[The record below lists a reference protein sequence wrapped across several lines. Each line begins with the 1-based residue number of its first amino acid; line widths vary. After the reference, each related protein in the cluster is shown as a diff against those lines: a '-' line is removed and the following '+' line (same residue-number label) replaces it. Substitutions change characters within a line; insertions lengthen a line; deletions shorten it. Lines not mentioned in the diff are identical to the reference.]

1 MKNLLKFDGP
11 RLEDLLERVQRELG
25 PDVAIIDATRS
36 RRGGFA
42 GFFAHEWFE
51 VVVEHDGETLRD
63 QVDGSEQPRPA
74 DGAGADGHD
83 DDPFLAMALAVDDR
97 RETSGAVAD
106 GGELDVS
113 GGETGGTVADIGTPQ
128 VAEFALALA
137 SAQRE
142 AAVGSDDGR
151 HETAAASVAAPST
164 VAPPTTRPPSS
175 SLAPVPAPR
184 TRRLRDLGLGSLLAH
199 LDQLVPGEA
208 LPDTAAPVVAVV
220 GDLASARS
228 AADAL
233 TAQLGL
239 DVSDVVIARSEP
251 VEGTPPWLEI
261 STPGQARARASR
273 WRGSGHATVL
283 LVELAPGREGHAWA
297 ASMLEA
303 VQADQV
309 RLVAKAWQLS
319 DHLAAKALALG
330 GVDGLDVVEVDTAAE
345 PELFLEL
352 DLPVLAIDGRR
363 ATSELWASLLYERR
377 IDEHRDE

>member
-25 PDVAIIDATRS
+25 PDVTIVDATRS

-51 VVVEHDGETLRD
+51 VVVEHDGATLRD
-63 QVDGSEQPRPA
+63 QVDGPEQRRPA

-97 RETSGAVAD
+97 RET
-106 GGELDVS
+106 GGSVDDVGS
-113 GGETGGTVADIGTPQ
+113 PQ

-137 SAQRE
+137 SAQRD
-142 AAVGSDDGR
+142 AAVGSD
-151 HETAAASVAAPST
+151 HAHHQTAAASVAAPSAA
-164 VAPPTTRPPSS
+164 VSPMTRPRSS
-175 SLAPVPAPR
+175 GLAAVPAPR
-184 TRRLRDLGLGSLLAH
+184 TRRLRDLDLRSLLAH

-208 LPDTAAPVVAVV
+208 LPDTAAPVIAVV
-220 GDLASARS
+220 GDLASSRL

-261 STPGQARARASR
+261 TTPGQARARASR

-297 ASMLEA
+297 ESMLQA

>member
-25 PDVAIIDATRS
+25 ADVTIVDATRS

-51 VVVEHDGETLRD
+51 VVVEHDASLRD
-63 QVDGSEQPRPA
+63 QVERPEQPHPA
-74 DGAGADGHD
+74 DGAEADGHD

-97 RETSGAVAD
+97 RETGGSAAGGGEPAAGSGVAD
-106 GGELDVS
+106 VGS
-113 GGETGGTVADIGTPQ
+113 PQ

-137 SAQRE
+137 SAQRD
-142 AAVGSDDGR
+142 ATVGSVDAPN
-151 HETAAASVAAPST
+151 AAAS
-164 VAPPTTRPPSS
+164 PTTHPRPSS
-175 SLAPVPAPR
+175 AGLAAVPAPR
-184 TRRLRDLGLGSLLAH
+184 TRRLRDLDLRSLLAH
-199 LDQLVPGEA
+199 LDQLVPDEA
-208 LPDTAAPVVAVV
+208 LPGTEAPVVAVV
-220 GDLASARS
+220 GDLASARL

-233 TAQLGL
+233 TAALGL
-239 DVSDVVIARSEP
+239 DVSDVVIARPEP
-251 VEGTPPWLEI
+251 LEGTPPWLEI
-261 STPGQARARASR
+261 TTPGQARARASR

-283 LVELAPGREGHAWA
+283 LVELAPGREGHGWA
-297 ASMLEA
+297 ASVLEA